1 MHKCRRYQGSGRA
14 QALPIGIHPVR
25 PFGRSA
31 ADSFRMLEPPP
42 AAPINW
48 VFRHAIG
55 GAVQGVEML
64 TKNPS
69 RQPRPTFTDQEALL
83 FHSQGRPGKLEV
95 IATKPMATQ
104 RDLSL
109 AYSPG
114 VAVPVLAI
122 AEDESLAYDYTTK
135 GNFVAVITNGT
146 AILGLGNRGALA
158 AKPVMEGKA
167 VLFKRFA
174 DIDSIDLEVNTED
187 PDEFINCVK
196 FLGKGWGGINLEDIK
211 APECFIIEEKLR
223 ELLDIPVFHDDQHGT
238 AIIAAA
244 GLMNALQLTGRDMAD
259 VKLVCNGAGAAGIA
273 CLELLKATGFRPENL
288 VLCDTKGVIYQGR
301 TEGMNQWKSAHA
313 VKTKARSLAEALDG
327 ADVFF
332 GLSAKGAVTKDMVK
346 SMADKPIIFAMA
358 NPDPEITAEEV
369 AEVRDDAIMATGRSD
384 YPNQINNV
392 LGFPYIFRGALDVRA
407 TSISMEMKI
416 AATRAL
422 AELAREDV
430 PDEVATAY
438 GARPKYGPDYI
449 IPVPFDPRLI
459 SAIPSAVAQAA
470 MDSGVA
476 RRPIEDMGAYREQL
490 LSRRDPVA
498 GVLQQVFSRLRR
510 QPKRVVFAEGEE
522 EQVIRAA
529 ASFVQQGLGTAQLVG
544 REDRVRATAEE
555 LGVELGGGIEI
566 FNAALSK
573 RNAIFAAY
581 LYERLQRKG
590 YLVRDCQRLVN
601 TDRNH
606 FASCMVALGDADAMV
621 TGVTRNFSVA
631 LEDVRRV
638 IDPKPGHRVMGVSL
652 VLARGRAVVVAD
664 TAVTEMPEAEELA
677 EIAIEAAGVAR
688 RLGYEPR
695 VALLAFSTFG
705 HPPGERSARV
715 QRAVRILD
723 QKRVDFEYDGEMAA
737 DIALNPELAAAYPFC
752 RLSGPANVLIM
763 PAFHSASISTKLLQ
777 ELGGATVIGPLLVG
791 LDRPVQIVQLAAK
804 DTQLVNMAALA
815 AYNVSG

>member
-1 MHKCRRYQGSGRA
+1 MSDSSATGRKRA
-14 QALPIGIHPVR
+14 
-25 PFGRSA
+25 S
-31 ADSFRMLEPPP
+31 
-42 AAPINW
+42 N
-48 VFRHAIG
+48 
-55 GAVQGVEML
+55 
-64 TKNPS
+64 
-69 RQPRPTFTDQEALL
+69 RPTFTDQEALL
-83 FHSQGRPGKLEV
+83 FHSSGRPGKLEV

-122 AEDESLAYDYTTK
+122 AENEGRAYDLTTK

-174 DIDSIDLEVNTED
+174 DIDSIDLEVSSED
-187 PDEFINCVK
+187 PDEIINCVK
-196 FLGKGWGGINLEDIK
+196 LLGKGWGGINLEDIK
-211 APECFIIEEKLR
+211 APECFIIEQRLR

-244 GLMNALQLTGRDMAD
+244 GLLNALDLTGRKIEDT
-259 VKLVCNGAGAAGIA
+259 KLVCNGAGAAGIA
-273 CLELLKATGFRPENL
+273 CLELLRAIGFRPENL
-288 VLCDTKGVIYQGR
+288 ILCDTKGVIYEGR
-301 TEGMNQWKSAHA
+301 KEGMNQWKSGFA
-313 VKTKARSLAEALDG
+313 VQTKARSLADALVG

-407 TSISMEMKI
+407 TTINMEMKI
-416 AATRAL
+416 AAAHAL

-430 PDEVATAY
+430 PDEVAAAY
-438 GARPKYGPDYI
+438 GARPKFGPDYI

-459 SAIPSAVAQAA
+459 SFVPPAVAKSA
-470 MDSGVA
+470 MDTGVA
-476 RRPIEDMGAYREQL
+476 RKPIVDMDGYREAL
-490 LSRRDPVA
+490 RSRRDPA
-498 GVLQQVFSRLRR
+498 ASVLQQVFTRLKRS
-510 QPKRVVFAEGEE
+510 PKRVVFAEGEE

-529 ASFVQQGLGTAQLVG
+529 ASFVEQGLGTALLVG
-544 REDRVRATAEE
+544 REDRVRATAKEAGIE
-555 LGVELGGGIEI
+555 LAEGIEI
-566 FNAALSK
+566 INARLST
-573 RNAIFAAY
+573 RNASYTNY
-581 LYERLQRKG
+581 LYERLQRRG
-590 YLVRDCQRLVN
+590 YLIRDCQRLVN
-601 TDRNH
+601 QDRNH
-606 FASCMVALGDADAMV
+606 FAACMVALGDADAMV

-631 LEDVRRV
+631 LEDVRRC
-638 IDPKPGHRVMGVSL
+638 IDTKPGHREIGVSM
-652 VLARGRAVVVAD
+652 VITRGRTVLVAD
-664 TAVTEMPEAEELA
+664 TAVTEMPNAEDLA
-677 EIAIEAAGVAR
+677 DIAVEAAGVAR

-695 VALLAFSTFG
+695 LALLAFSTFG

-715 QRAVRILD
+715 QEAVRILD
-723 QKRVDFEYDGEMAA
+723 HRRVDFEYDGEMAA
-737 DIALNPELAAAYPFC
+737 DVALNPELMAAYPFC
-752 RLSGPANVLIM
+752 RLSGPANVLVM

-777 ELGGATVIGPLLVG
+777 ELGGSTVIGPLLVG
-791 LDRPVQIVQLAAK
+791 LDRPVQIVQLGAK
-804 DTQLVNMAALA
+804 DNQLVNMAALA
-815 AYNVSG
+815 AFNISG